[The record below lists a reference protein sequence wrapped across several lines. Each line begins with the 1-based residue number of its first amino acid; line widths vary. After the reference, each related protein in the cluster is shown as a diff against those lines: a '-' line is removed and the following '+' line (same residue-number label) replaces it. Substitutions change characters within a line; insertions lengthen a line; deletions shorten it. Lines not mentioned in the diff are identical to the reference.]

1 MHTSGYKGL
10 SSRLTEWM
18 VWPIRVVNIISKKRR
33 RKDDGINLIRS
44 RSGGERCLY
53 FDITS
58 GTECKRSTII
68 EQILYVKV
76 VSLIGLDI
84 VFPNKNFSRYIITAG
99 KEQTSV
105 ILIQL
110 DLQSHQLFII
120 DRNVYAFI
128 WKSFNVK

>member
-1 MHTSGYKGL
+1 MMVLTLSEAGVAGRGVFILTSPVELKA
-10 SSRLTEWM
+10 
-18 VWPIRVVNIISKKRR
+18 
-33 RKDDGINLIRS
+33 
-44 RSGGERCLY
+44 
-53 FDITS
+53 
-58 GTECKRSTII
+58 KRSTII

-84 VFPNKNFSRYIITAG
+84 VFPNKNFSRNIITAG

-128 WKSFNVK
+128 WKSFNVKRK